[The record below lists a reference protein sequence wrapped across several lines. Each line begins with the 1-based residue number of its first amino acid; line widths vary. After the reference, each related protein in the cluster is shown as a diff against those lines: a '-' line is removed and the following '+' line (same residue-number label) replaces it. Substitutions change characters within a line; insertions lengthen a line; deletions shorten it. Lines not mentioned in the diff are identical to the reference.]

1 MRRPDISPSGA
12 ALASL
17 LALAA
22 PTSAF
27 YFPGTAPTSYK
38 EGDAV
43 PLYVNRLTPAD
54 SQYDPKLRSV
64 FSFDYYHE
72 PFHFCQPEGGP
83 KEIRESLGSIL
94 FGDRIQTSPFE
105 LRMGKNETCKALC
118 EATYQPEDAVFVNK
132 RIYQGYD
139 LNWLIDG
146 LPAAQLLMDPNT
158 EEAFYSPGFALG
170 QVGDDSPEFNNHYDI
185 IIDYHEASANNF
197 RVVGVLVDPYS
208 LRDSKMLGDGKAQC
222 GSMNDAV
229 VLNENAENKVTF
241 TYDVY
246 WRLSPTPFA
255 TRWDN
260 YLHVYDPKIH
270 WFSLVTSAVFV
281 VFLVA
286 TVSTIL
292 VRTLKKDIARYNRL
306 DQFALED
313 FGENGDVEDGVAEDS
328 GWKLVH
334 GDVFR
339 PPKNPLLL
347 SVLAGNGA
355 QLFAMTALTIAFA
368 LLGFLSPSN
377 RGALGTVIIIFYTLF
392 GSVGGYVAA
401 RTYKFFNGEAW
412 KILFIATPFA
422 LPGLVFAVFFL
433 LNLFVWGRGASGAV
447 PFTTML
453 VVVIIWFI
461 ISVPLSIAGSWLG
474 FKQAAFEPP
483 VRTNQIPRQIPP
495 ADGYLRPLPSMALA
509 GVLPFGAIFV
519 ELYFIMN
526 SIWFNKV
533 YYMFGFLF
541 LCFGLMIITAA
552 AVTVITIYLLL
563 CAENYHWQWRSF
575 FTAGAS
581 AGYVFLSC
589 LLYWVKD
596 VSWTSWT
603 SGVVYLGYSALLSS
617 LVFVLTGT
625 IGFFAS
631 WLFVMKIYRSIK
643 VD

>member
-1 MRRPDISPSGA
+1 
-12 ALASL
+12 L

-22 PTSAF
+22 PASAF

-185 IIDYHEASANNF
+185 VIDYHEASANNF

-355 QLFAMTALTIAFA
+355 QLFAMTALTI
-368 LLGFLSPSN
+368 GKS
-377 RGALGTVIIIFYTLF
+377 RI
-392 GSVGGYVAA
+392 
-401 RTYKFFNGEAW
+401 TYK
-412 KILFIATPFA
+412 
-422 LPGLVFAVFFL
+422 
-433 LNLFVWGRGASGAV
+433 R
-447 PFTTML
+447 
-453 VVVIIWFI
+453 
-461 ISVPLSIAGSWLG
+461 
-474 FKQAAFEPP
+474 
-483 VRTNQIPRQIPP
+483 
-495 ADGYLRPLPSMALA
+495 
-509 GVLPFGAIFV
+509 
-519 ELYFIMN
+519 
-526 SIWFNKV
+526 
-533 YYMFGFLF
+533 
-541 LCFGLMIITAA
+541 
-552 AVTVITIYLLL
+552 
-563 CAENYHWQWRSF
+563 HH
-575 FTAGAS
+575 
-581 AGYVFLSC
+581 
-589 LLYWVKD
+589 
-596 VSWTSWT
+596 
-603 SGVVYLGYSALLSS
+603 
-617 LVFVLTGT
+617 
-625 IGFFAS
+625 
-631 WLFVMKIYRSIK
+631 
-643 VD
+643 